1 MTKRAVKR
9 VIAISGAPLA
19 LWLSA
24 SCAMEGQDEQS
35 ADTQASDDEAGGSAD
50 EASAGADETP
60 ADEAPADE
68 AGPEAV
74 DETQQGLT
82 NLLVEDFES
91 EGSQLTS
98 PWSWAPAAGETRA
111 VVTSAAGH
119 GNVMR
124 LEGSEAYGQYMI
136 AYLPLST
143 PAPSDVVASVDVN
156 PDPGAAFVWSLY
168 GQGSGTYKRRVRLQR
183 WPGSTTLVAT
193 SVPTGDAN
201 CGPLPS
207 GSWTNLTLVMHAQQT
222 PHTFDVLIN
231 GEPTRC
237 TGIEVV
243 TNPPYNR
250 VEIMDAS
257 NEGWGGNTE
266 FDNIRAARP

>member
-9 VIAISGAPLA
+9 VIAVSGVPLA

-24 SCAMEGQDEQS
+24 SCAMEGQDEMS
-35 ADTQASDDEAGGSAD
+35 GDPPTASGDGQASDDEASASAD
-50 EASAGADETP
+50 DTP
-60 ADEAPADE
+60 ADETPADE

-82 NLLVEDFES
+82 NLLVEDFEG

-136 AYLPLST
+136 AYLPVSAA
-143 PAPSDVVASVDVN
+143 APSDVVASVDVN
-156 PDPGAAFVWSLY
+156 PDQGAAFVWSLY

-193 SVPTGDAN
+193 SVPTGDAD
-201 CGPLPS
+201 CGALPS

-231 GEPTRC
+231 GQPTSC
-237 TGIEVV
+237 TGIEVA

-266 FDNIRAARP
+266 FDNIRVAQP

>member
-9 VIAISGAPLA
+9 VVAISGAPLA

-24 SCAMEGQDEQS
+24 SCAMEGQDALS
-35 ADTQASDDEAGGSAD
+35 GDSPAADGDGQAGQASDDEA
-50 EASAGADETP
+50 SAGAEETP
-60 ADEAPADE
+60 ADEAA
-68 AGPEAV
+68 PETV

-82 NLLVEDFES
+82 TLLVEDFEG
-91 EGSQLTS
+91 EAQLTA
-98 PWSWAPAAGETRA
+98 PWSWAPAAADSDTRA
-111 VVTSAAGH
+111 VVTSASGH
-119 GNVMR
+119 GKVMR

-136 AYLPLST
+136 AYLPV
-143 PAPSDVVASVDVN
+143 PAPAPADVVASVDVN
-156 PDPGAAFVWSLY
+156 PDQGAAFVWSLY

-193 SVPTGDAN
+193 SNPTGDAD

-207 GSWTNLTLVMHAQQT
+207 GSWTNLTLVMHAQET

-231 GEPTRC
+231 GEPSSC

-266 FDNIRAARP
+266 FDNIRVAQP